1 MIITEVIQRVRVLAG
16 DVSAL
21 QFSNEDVIAW
31 INDGVRECAV
41 TNNLLQKTAS
51 STTAVG
57 QDKYE
62 LPTDMLKI
70 HSIKVGGRKLR
81 EITQAQ
87 YDDQYASDD
96 TNPSS
101 SGKPVVCFV
110 WAGKLNLHPTPD
122 SIGNLRID
130 YLYEPPPAST
140 EQSSLASMVPLPVGY
155 HSRIVDYCLAQVFL
169 QDGDANGYTAK
180 MTEFKTGVSELKDQ
194 PESTYDE
201 YPSMGVSSRDMGSG
215 MMDNWY

>member
-1 MIITEVIQRVRVLAG
+1 MLISEVIKRVRVLAG
-16 DVSAL
+16 DISAL
-21 QFSNEDVIAW
+21 QFSDEDAIAW
-31 INDGVRECAV
+31 VNDGIRECAV

-51 STTAVG
+51 STTVSG
-57 QDKYE
+57 QAIYA
-62 LPTDMLKI
+62 LPPDMLKI

-87 YDDQYASDD
+87 YDDQYATEDVVPMEKG
-96 TNPSS
+96 NPQ
-101 SGKPVVCFV
+101 VCYI
-110 WAGKLNLHPTPD
+110 WAGQLNLYPVPD
-122 SIGNLRID
+122 SVVNLRVD
-130 YLYEPPPAST
+130 YLYEPVAVT
-140 EQSSLASMVPLPVGY
+140 KEASSLASAVPLPVGY

-201 YPSMGVSSRDMGSG
+201 YPSIGTSNRDMGSG
-215 MMDNWY
+215 MRDNWY